1 MLEFLE
7 SAAAK
12 VIVMLALVVALIV
25 IGVYIAARVRN
36 MLANPA
42 PDRSKLLTKFRE
54 LHCKGELSDEEFRTI
69 KSMLGENMHQELEL
83 RNNDK
88 ES

>member
-42 PDRSKLLTKFRE
+42 PDSSKLLTKFRE
-54 LHCKGELSDEEFRTI
+54 LHAKGELSDEEFRTI
-69 KSMLGENMHQELEL
+69 KSMLGEHMHQELKL